1 MAPLTTL
8 SSPLLSDWPIDQLP
22 GLPEDVCSKMQHLG
36 ILSSMQLWQ
45 QSLSPVTA
53 EQLAEKLKMPT
64 QQVLK
69 WSAMADLAQVPGVG
83 CIYAGVLLH
92 VGVCS
97 SVQLAKA
104 SADSLHQQIMRLQ
117 VRTMS
122 RDHKLSVGL
131 VNQWIMKAQETATAQ
146 RQVRRRVAAR
156 P

>member
-1 MAPLTTL
+1 
-8 SSPLLSDWPIDQLP
+8 
-22 GLPEDVCSKMQHLG
+22 MQHLG

-45 QSLSPVTA
+45 QSLSAITA
-53 EQLAEKLKMPT
+53 EQLAEKLQMPT

-122 RDHKLSVGL
+122 RDQKLSVGL

-156 P
+156 A